1 MAWWIE
7 LQPDWRVKDDGSF
20 NYDMPED
27 EEWTVLRK
35 TGKAGLVT
43 VIAALSWWVT
53 ALTPETPSF
62 RAWNAVRDVKWV
74 INQINVKFEKQPKKR
89 QSGKK
94 RQVEEAAPSGRLKR
108 YDRILYINA
117 RTHD

>member
-7 LQPDWRVKDDGSF
+7 LQPEWRVKDDGSF

-43 VIAALSWWVT
+43 VIAALS
-53 ALTPETPSF
+53 
-62 RAWNAVRDVKWV
+62 
-74 INQINVKFEKQPKKR
+74 
-89 QSGKK
+89 
-94 RQVEEAAPSGRLKR
+94 
-108 YDRILYINA
+108 
-117 RTHD
+117 